1 MKLRALLT
9 LRSHCQRS
17 QCSGHMKIL
26 SVSCIESL
34 LFDRYRT
41 CTRVSQREFI
51 LLIDFYFLRPKIKG
65 KTTGHFMLKLFSA
78 LAILFSIL

>member
-17 QCSGHMKIL
+17 QCSDHMKIL

-51 LLIDFYFLRPKIKG
+51 YLIYFLRPKIKG

-78 LAILFSIL
+78 LAFLFSIL

>member
-34 LFDRYRT
+34 LFDRYLELVHG
-41 CTRVSQREFI
+41 CLKESLYSLSIFI
-51 LLIDFYFLRPKIKG
+51 
-65 KTTGHFMLKLFSA
+65 S
-78 LAILFSIL
+78 